1 MNEEKGI
8 TGLETAAVA
17 FVFLLIIALF
27 AGGC

>member
-1 MNEEKGI
+1 MKQEKGL

-17 FVFLLIIALF
+17 FVFLLIVALF